1 MGAVGNGEV
10 APDTEDRS
18 VLTRVAP
25 APDSEIAYGPLP
37 DQVADC
43 FLSAD
48 LGLATARPL
57 LLLMHG
63 GYWRPRYDREH
74 LRTFAAAL
82 AAAGWQVVSIEYRRI
97 PGDPD
102 AMVADVRAAIENL
115 PDQIAGHNGEVIMI
129 GHSAGGHLAL
139 WAAAQVALAEH
150 SRTQI
155 TGVIALAPVSDL
167 ELAQQLDLNDGGVR
181 AFLGCPAQ
189 ERADLNPMYLAP
201 LCPIT
206 CLHGNL
212 DSLVP
217 ITLSRNYVAAHAGST
232 VNLVEI
238 EGIAHFELI
247 DPSSIAW
254 PVVLDALRSIS

>member
-1 MGAVGNGEV
+1 MGNEEV

-18 VLTRVAP
+18 VLMRVAP
-25 APDSEIAYGPLP
+25 VPPLSSTYGPLP

-43 FLSAD
+43 YLSAD
-48 LGLATARPL
+48 SDLAATRPL
-57 LLLMHG
+57 LLLIHG
-63 GYWRPRYDREH
+63 GYWRPQYDREH
-74 LRTFAAAL
+74 LRTLAAAL
-82 AAAGWQVVSIEYRRI
+82 AHAGWQVASIEYRRI

-102 AMVADVRAAIENL
+102 AMVADVGAAITTIPN
-115 PDQIAGHNGEVIMI
+115 QFAGHNGQVIII

-139 WAAAQVALAEH
+139 WAAAQVALAEP

-155 TGVIALAPVSDL
+155 AGVIALAAVSDL

-181 AFLGCPAQ
+181 DFLGCPAQ
-189 ERADLNPMYLAP
+189 ERADLNPMHLPP
-201 LCPIT
+201 LCPVT

-217 ITLSRNYVAAHAGST
+217 ITLSRNYVAAYAGST
-232 VNLVEI
+232 VNLIEI

>member
-1 MGAVGNGEV
+1 MDVGNGEV
-10 APDTEDRS
+10 APDIEDRS
-18 VLTRVAP
+18 VLTKVAP
-25 APDSEIAYGPLP
+25 APNSSIAYRPLP

-43 FLSAD
+43 FSSD
-48 LGLATARPL
+48 DFGLATARPL
-57 LLLMHG
+57 LLLIHG
-63 GYWRPRYDREH
+63 GYWRPRFDREH

-82 AAAGWQVVSIEYRRI
+82 AAAGWQVASIEYRRI

-115 PDQIAGHNGEVIMI
+115 PDQIAGHNGQVIII

-139 WAAAQVALAEH
+139 WAAAQVALAEP

-155 TGVIALAPVSDL
+155 AGVIALAAVSDL

-181 AFLGCPAQ
+181 DFLGCPAQ
-189 ERADLNPMYLAP
+189 ERADLNPMHLPP
-201 LCPIT
+201 LCPVT

-217 ITLSRNYVAAHAGST
+217 IELSRNYVAAHAVGN
-232 VNLVEI
+232 VNLIEI

-254 PVVLDALRSIS
+254 PAVLDALRSIG